1 MSQITI
7 TLPTS
12 IGAKIGH
19 RIAVEGQKEKQTH
32 ELNWSLNL
40 ESNDHQDR
48 NALVLNLVQAGITN
62 LLRTLKP
69 NDLPDNSES
78 ADKWIQGLSQS
89 DLYSAAMET
98 ARAGRKQSDYPLEN
112 RREDCQRIAGLATA
126 FNTKLAKD
134 FRKLINPRDCAILG
148 VSTLRK
154 QIGFIL
160 DAAERIQGEESEI
173 QPVKDAHIR
182 FAEWLESQAQL
193 IESSQEEAQFE

>member
-1 MSQITI
+1 MTQITI

-19 RIAVEGQKEKQTH
+19 RVSVAGQKEKQTH

-48 NALVLNLVQAGITN
+48 NALILNLVQAGITN

-69 NDLPDNSES
+69 NDLPDNSEA

-89 DLYSAAMET
+89 DLYFAAMET
-98 ARAGRKQSDYPLEN
+98 ARAGRKASDYPLYA

-126 FNTKLAKD
+126 FGTKLAKD
-134 FRKLINPRDCAILG
+134 FRKLINQNACAIMG
-148 VSTLRK
+148 VNTLRK
-154 QIGFIL
+154 QTTFIL
-160 DAAERIQGEESEI
+160 DACERIKGEESEV
-173 QPVKDAHIR
+173 QPIKDAHIR
-182 FAEWLESQAQL
+182 FAEWLESQAKL
-193 IESSQEEAQFE
+193 IEAQQETAQFD